1 MKKLN
6 SGVSYNSGTS
16 SETSETQSVEENQQS
31 DSVTAS
37 GTNTPSSRIPKSWKR
52 MKDSGNEK
60 DAESKR
66 PPWRA
71 VSIST
76 LPKPDKNALLRAKL
90 LDASRRL
97 RATKTAVG
105 VQTDNVPT
113 KLMKEV
119 SLGAQTDLILFKEV
133 DILTYS
139 VPLMTDTIETATAA
153 TQTLI
158 PRLPGM
164 AFLEAC
170 TKGTDFYDSNLLQ
183 QCTVSERK
191 ILKQLSKI
199 RKTIVPLTAKFEENF
214 KGQQALD
221 YDSNTDTDTDTTS
234 DTIKSIGSKT
244 STNEKDSLAFTT
256 YRSGLLKPTQLSWY
270 FEYDSELTCENKF
283 HPYTITAN
291 KPWHSFTP
299 LAAESTF
306 FQYPNNDL
314 NLLLKAI
321 DDLIMVSNRLADQ
334 IEAMTR
340 KRSQKQ
346 QRHSVCKGVHVK
358 EFVPIDYTPPSEYWL
373 PIIEE
378 QEKVLAELKSFKG
391 TDIKKYEEYIE
402 KLE

>member
-1 MKKLN
+1 
-6 SGVSYNSGTS
+6 
-16 SETSETQSVEENQQS
+16 
-31 DSVTAS
+31 
-37 GTNTPSSRIPKSWKR
+37 
-52 MKDSGNEK
+52 
-60 DAESKR
+60 
-66 PPWRA
+66 
-71 VSIST
+71 
-76 LPKPDKNALLRAKL
+76 
-90 LDASRRL
+90 
-97 RATKTAVG
+97 
-105 VQTDNVPT
+105 
-113 KLMKEV
+113 MKEV
-119 SLGAQTDLILFKEV
+119 SLGAQTDLILFKEVGMLTDGSYAKRRDGTEECKFIISEILIHLISFRKYISFV

-170 TKGTDFYDSNLLQ
+170 TKGTDFYDLNLLQ
-183 QCTVSERK
+183 QCTASERK

-199 RKTIVPLTAKFEENF
+199 RKTIVPLTAKFEESF
-214 KGQQALD
+214 EVQQPLD

-234 DTIKSIGSKT
+234 DTIKTLGSKT
-244 STNEKDSLAFTT
+244 STNGKDSLAFTT

-306 FQYPNNDL
+306 SHYPNNDL

-321 DDLIMVSNRLADQ
+321 DDLILASNRLADQ

-340 KRSQKQ
+340 KRAQSQ
-346 QRHSVCKGVHVK
+346 QRHLFDGIQHVRQ
-358 EFVPIDYTPPSEYWL
+358 FTPFDYRPPSEYWL

-378 QEKVLAELKSFKG
+378 QEKVLIEMKSFKG
-391 TDIKKYEEYIE
+391 TDIKKYEEYIG
-402 KLE
+402 KLK